1 MLKLGKQQPFYG
13 YKYDGRTFDC
23 GSPEGF
29 VEANVAFALW
39 RSDMNENMSEVI
51 RTLLDEMHPQRQR
64 STG

>member
-1 MLKLGKQQPFYG
+1 
-13 YKYDGRTFDC
+13 
-23 GSPEGF
+23 
-29 VEANVAFALW
+29 LW